1 MWRRSRTWKYS
12 STVQI
17 PQNCTHCKCST
28 PVNVLSYIPFLSASK
43 VYVQVNYTFSHMN
56 LWSSANKIHYFKDV
70 LLDYVVITLLSN
82 IQSLQRHPV
91 RLYWTT
97 IWQTA
102 EWVKEVISSDTVAV
116 VLSDLTYLKS
126 FKAIQDERSV
136 FQPKETKRERNRE
149 RISVFSQVNF
159 LFHSKATLTSLES
172 RLLRFRP
179 R

>member
-17 PQNCTHCKCST
+17 PQHCTHCKCNT

-97 IWQTA
+97 IWQTG

-126 FKAIQDERSV
+126 FKAIEDERSV
-136 FQPKETKRERNRE
+136 SSQKRQREKQGERELVCFPK
-149 RISVFSQVNF
+149 
-159 LFHSKATLTSLES
+159 
-172 RLLRFRP
+172 
-179 R
+179 